1 MLVWCA
7 GERHRARRRGDAMRV
22 NKWGV
27 GVIIAAAVM
36 LTGCS
41 AGATDKPADT
51 KPSTGASQEATAPKS
66 DCPELKEGATVD
78 GAALGPC
85 IVTSLDGIA
94 GYAATTSTMGV
105 DSTAKYNPSEKAV
118 EAVSPIGSII
128 VIGSDAWVK
137 SPTSD
142 WQVADRTSSDPII
155 AGLSTGATAAA
166 AMDPTTI
173 AASLTGQFTVTGTG
187 ERLGKKVFLVSGA
200 VEQQGVSVDMVFEIT
215 SDYETLA
222 STSTAT
228 VSGQTVESKMVV
240 TEWDV
245 KQDIVAPL

>member
-1 MLVWCA
+1 
-7 GERHRARRRGDAMRV
+7 MRV
-22 NKWGV
+22 NTWGV
-27 GVIIAAAVM
+27 GVVIAAAVM

-41 AGATDKPADT
+41 AGTTEKPADA
-51 KPSTGASQEATAPKS
+51 KPSASASQEAAAPTT

-85 IVTSLDGIA
+85 VVKALDGIA
-94 GYAATTSTMGV
+94 GYAATTTAMGV
-105 DSTAKYNPSEKAV
+105 ESTAKYNPSEHAV
-118 EAVSPIGSII
+118 EATSPIGSMI

-137 SPTSD
+137 TPTSG
-142 WQVADRTSSDPII
+142 WQVADTTSSDPIV

-166 AMDPTTI
+166 ALDPTTI
-173 AASLTGQFTVTGTG
+173 AASLAGDFTVTGTS
-187 ERLGKKVFLVSGA
+187 ERLGKKVFLVSGT
-200 VEQQGVSVDMVFEIT
+200 VEQQGIAVDMVFEIT
-215 SDYETLA
+215 SDFETLA

-228 VSGQTVESKMVV
+228 VSGQSVESTMVV